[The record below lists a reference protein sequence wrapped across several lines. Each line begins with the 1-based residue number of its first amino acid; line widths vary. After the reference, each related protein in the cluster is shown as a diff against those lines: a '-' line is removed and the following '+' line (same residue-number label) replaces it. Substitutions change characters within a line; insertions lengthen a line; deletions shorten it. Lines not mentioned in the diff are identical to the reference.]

1 MKFQTSHTKPG
12 FSKANKSLTV
22 SEYTALLGLAAEA
35 RKMIAAKYDRLS
47 VGRVRV
53 FTEPRKGGLRT
64 KLWGSGTIK
73 PQQVKD
79 IQDML
84 TKRFPQLNVEV
95 HYNATKEHR
104 WYLDALSIFLRVK
117 PNTWPISEYEVAA
130 KPAPVAQKPK
140 ARLSGAPLIMQSAV
154 VDVATIPAGTL
165 SIETQMHI
173 GVGSKTNNLEFEL
186 VDSWLLLNGEFVHF
200 SDSDPYHN
208 YLVLHLG
215 RSKDQIY
222 KDASSAAEELIRKSV
237 VFHGKK
243 LFIG

>member
-1 MKFQTSHTKPG
+1 MKYQSTHTKPG
-12 FSKANKSLTV
+12 FSKANKSLSV
-22 SEYTALLGLAAEA
+22 SEYTTLLGLAAEA

-64 KLWGSGTIK
+64 KLWGSGTVK

-95 HYNATKEHR
+95 HYNAEKQHR

-117 PNTWPISEYEVAA
+117 PNTFTS
-130 KPAPVAQKPK
+130 KPAPAAEKPK
-140 ARLSGAPLIMQSAV
+140 ARLSGSPLIMQSAI

-173 GVGSKTNNLEFEL
+173 AIGSKTNNLEFEL
-186 VDSWLLLNGEFVHF
+186 VDSWMLLNGEFIMN
-200 SDSDPYHN
+200 SDSGPYHN

-222 KDASSAAEELIRKSV
+222 KDAEAAAEEVIRKSV
-237 VFHGKK
+237 VLHGGK
-243 LFIG
+243 LFVG

>member
-1 MKFQTSHTKPG
+1 MKYQSTHTKPG

-22 SEYTALLGLAAEA
+22 SEYTTLLGLAAEA
-35 RKMIAAKYDRLS
+35 RKLVGAKYDRLS
-47 VGRVRV
+47 VGHVRV

-64 KLWGSGTIK
+64 KLWGSGTVK

-95 HYNATKEHR
+95 HYNAEKQCR

-130 KPAPVAQKPK
+130 KPAPVAEKPK
-140 ARLSGAPLIMQSAV
+140 VRLSGSPLIMQSAV

-173 GVGSKTNNLEFEL
+173 AVGSKTKTLEFEL
-186 VDSWLLLNGEFVHF
+186 VDSWLLLNGEYIMH
-200 SDSDPYHN
+200 SDSDPYNN

-222 KDASSAAEELIRKSV
+222 KDAESAAEEVMRKSM
-237 VFHGKK
+237 VFRDGK
-243 LFIG
+243 LIIG